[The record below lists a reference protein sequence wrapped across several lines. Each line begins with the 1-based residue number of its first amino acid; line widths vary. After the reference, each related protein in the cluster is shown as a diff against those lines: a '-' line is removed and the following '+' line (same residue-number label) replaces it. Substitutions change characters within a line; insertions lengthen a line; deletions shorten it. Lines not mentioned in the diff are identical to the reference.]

1 MAKSICLFNHKG
13 GVSKTTTAFNLG
25 WALAETGSKVLLV
38 DLDSQCNLT
47 GLVMEQDSIDDEQ
60 MGAFYASR
68 ENLTMKPIVE
78 SLINGISAEEFTRN
92 EQGSKLLKTKNEN
105 LFLIAGHLDVS
116 DLDAQISLS
125 LKIASGVPA
134 TRNIPGNLPQIFQTI
149 GKDRTFDYIIYDLSP
164 NVGGLNEVI
173 LMSSDYFIVPTSPDY
188 FCLQAI
194 HSLKKNITK
203 WHREIQRFKE
213 DNNFNNATF
222 SIKNNP
228 VFLGAIQQRY
238 RPRNQS
244 PARSFQTWI
253 DKIREA
259 VNESLVPALTAIGCS
274 VDKLKIEEALT
285 GSSLAAFDLA
295 QVPDFNSLIAIS
307 HQVKKPIF
315 ALTDEE
321 IATTGRNAK
330 LTGHSLA
337 TMSKSRDSF
346 NETFTDLAKRVKFLT
361 R

>member
-25 WALAETGSKVLLV
+25 WSLAESGSRVLLV

-47 GLVMEQDSIDDEQ
+47 GLVMEQDSIDDDE
-60 MGAFYASR
+60 MGVFYSSR
-68 ENLTMKPIVE
+68 DNLTMRPIVE
-78 SLINGISAEEFTRN
+78 ALINGMSADEFARN
-92 EQGSKLLKTKNEN
+92 EVSSKLLKTKNEN

-149 GKDRTFDYIIYDLSP
+149 GTSRNFDYIIYDLSP

-188 FCLQAI
+188 FCLQAV

-203 WHREIQRFKE
+203 WHREIERFKE
-213 DNNFNNATF
+213 DNNFNNTSF
-222 SIKNNP
+222 SIKNKP

-244 PARSFQTWI
+244 PARSFQTWM
-253 DKIREA
+253 DKIRDA
-259 VNESLVPALTAIGCS
+259 VNDNLVPALRAIGCAI
-274 VDKLKIEEALT
+274 DKDKIDEILNDT
-285 GSSLAAFDLA
+285 QLSAFDLA

-321 IATTGRNAK
+321 IATTGRTVK
-330 LTGHSLA
+330 LNGHSLA
-337 TMSKSRDSF
+337 TMTKSRDSF

-361 R
+361 S